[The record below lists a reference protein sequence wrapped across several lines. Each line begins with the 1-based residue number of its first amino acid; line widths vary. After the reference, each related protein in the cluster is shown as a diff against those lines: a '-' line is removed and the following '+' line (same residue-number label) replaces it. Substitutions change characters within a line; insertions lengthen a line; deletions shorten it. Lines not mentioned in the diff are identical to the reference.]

1 MNFGKIMIR
10 VLTKVLKID
19 SPSTSGEFIRY
30 LQKATNSAPECSVE
44 KKWQKPNQ
52 KDDK

>member
-1 MNFGKIMIR
+1 MANKALH
-10 VLTKVLKID
+10 LTAIPLRSI
-19 SPSTSGEFIRY
+19 SAGELERY
-30 LQKATNSAPECSVE
+30 LQKTTNSAPECSVE